1 MTIQLDMYQTIAV
14 AVVVLML
21 GNFLK
26 HRIAILERFCIP
38 APVIGGVI
46 FAIFT
51 CVCYVTGFA
60 EFSFDDILK
69 EVCMVFFF
77 TSVGFQ
83 ANLKVLKS
91 GGKSLIIFLILVIML
106 IICQNFLAVGLSKA
120 LQISPLVGL
129 CTGSIPM
136 IGGHGT
142 AGAFGPVLEDFGVK
156 GASTLCTA
164 AATFGL
170 IAGSIMGGPVGKRL
184 IEKKNLLKTAIP
196 EDNSLLIEEEKKH
209 ERHTSMY
216 PAAVFQLI
224 IAMGIGTIISKLL
237 SMTGMTFP
245 IYIGAMIAAAFMRNI
260 GEYSGQFTIYMGEI
274 NDIGGIS
281 LSLFL
286 GIAMITLK
294 LWQLADLALP
304 LITLLAGQTILMFL
318 FTYFVVFNIM
328 GRDYDAAVL
337 SSGVCGF
344 GMGATPNAMANM
356 QGSYQVVVKD
366 LSVIEK
372 IATAYETIN
381 AKPLQDGT
389 LYLLSLKECYDF
401 DLKCDEEKQIEIYK
415 DILESFEHISEA
427 ADEQGNRMGDSLA
440 NYYADSKAYGKGDFI
455 ALNGGLFFLGVLL
468 GAVFLFGTVL
478 IMYYKQISEGYEDQ
492 DRFNILMKVGMT
504 KKEVKQTINSQVLTV
519 FFMPLI
525 MAGIHLAFAFPMI
538 QKILMLMSGVEAKVF
553 VIVTIGCYLVFALF
567 YVLVYVVTSKSYY
580 TIITSKEK

>member
-1 MTIQLDMYQTIAV
+1 MYQTIAV

-304 LITLLAGQTILMFL
+304 LITLLAGQTILTFL
-318 FTYFVVFNIM
+318 FTYFVIFNIM

-356 QGSYQVVVKD
+356 QAICERYVPSVK
-366 LSVIEK
+366 
-372 IATAYETIN
+372 A
-381 AKPLQDGT
+381 
-389 LYLLSLKECYDF
+389 YLL
-401 DLKCDEEKQIEIYK
+401 
-415 DILESFEHISEA
+415 
-427 ADEQGNRMGDSLA
+427 
-440 NYYADSKAYGKGDFI
+440 
-455 ALNGGLFFLGVLL
+455 V
-468 GAVFLFGTVL
+468 
-478 IMYYKQISEGYEDQ
+478 
-492 DRFNILMKVGMT
+492 
-504 KKEVKQTINSQVLTV
+504 
-519 FFMPLI
+519 PLI
-525 MAGIHLAFAFPMI
+525 GSLFADF
-538 QKILMLMSGVEAKVF
+538 LNSL
-553 VIVTIGCYLVFALF
+553 VITFFINFL
-567 YVLVYVVTSKSYY
+567 
-580 TIITSKEK
+580 

>member
-91 GGKSLIIFLILVIML
+91 GGKSLIIFLILVIIL

-170 IAGSIMGGPVGKRL
+170 IAGSIMGGPVG
-184 IEKKNLLKTAIP
+184 N
-196 EDNSLLIEEEKKH
+196 
-209 ERHTSMY
+209 
-216 PAAVFQLI
+216 V
-224 IAMGIGTIISKLL
+224 
-237 SMTGMTFP
+237 
-245 IYIGAMIAAAFMRNI
+245 
-260 GEYSGQFTIYMGEI
+260 
-274 NDIGGIS
+274 
-281 LSLFL
+281 
-286 GIAMITLK
+286 
-294 LWQLADLALP
+294 
-304 LITLLAGQTILMFL
+304 
-318 FTYFVVFNIM
+318 
-328 GRDYDAAVL
+328 
-337 SSGVCGF
+337 
-344 GMGATPNAMANM
+344 
-356 QGSYQVVVKD
+356 
-366 LSVIEK
+366 
-372 IATAYETIN
+372 
-381 AKPLQDGT
+381 
-389 LYLLSLKECYDF
+389 
-401 DLKCDEEKQIEIYK
+401 
-415 DILESFEHISEA
+415 
-427 ADEQGNRMGDSLA
+427 
-440 NYYADSKAYGKGDFI
+440 
-455 ALNGGLFFLGVLL
+455 
-468 GAVFLFGTVL
+468 
-478 IMYYKQISEGYEDQ
+478 
-492 DRFNILMKVGMT
+492 
-504 KKEVKQTINSQVLTV
+504 
-519 FFMPLI
+519 
-525 MAGIHLAFAFPMI
+525 
-538 QKILMLMSGVEAKVF
+538 
-553 VIVTIGCYLVFALF
+553 
-567 YVLVYVVTSKSYY
+567 
-580 TIITSKEK
+580 

>member
-1 MTIQLDMYQTIAV
+1 MYQTIAV

-304 LITLLAGQTILMFL
+304 LITLLSGQTILMFL
-318 FTYFVVFNIM
+318 FTYFVIFNIM

-356 QGSYQVVVKD
+356 QAICERYVPSVK
-366 LSVIEK
+366 
-372 IATAYETIN
+372 A
-381 AKPLQDGT
+381 
-389 LYLLSLKECYDF
+389 YLL
-401 DLKCDEEKQIEIYK
+401 
-415 DILESFEHISEA
+415 
-427 ADEQGNRMGDSLA
+427 
-440 NYYADSKAYGKGDFI
+440 
-455 ALNGGLFFLGVLL
+455 V
-468 GAVFLFGTVL
+468 
-478 IMYYKQISEGYEDQ
+478 
-492 DRFNILMKVGMT
+492 
-504 KKEVKQTINSQVLTV
+504 
-519 FFMPLI
+519 PLI
-525 MAGIHLAFAFPMI
+525 GSLFADF
-538 QKILMLMSGVEAKVF
+538 LNSL
-553 VIVTIGCYLVFALF
+553 VITFFINFL
-567 YVLVYVVTSKSYY
+567 
-580 TIITSKEK
+580 

>member
-1 MTIQLDMYQTIAV
+1 MYQTIAV

-304 LITLLAGQTILMFL
+304 LITLLAGQTILMLL

-356 QGSYQVVVKD
+356 QAICERYVPSVK
-366 LSVIEK
+366 
-372 IATAYETIN
+372 A
-381 AKPLQDGT
+381 
-389 LYLLSLKECYDF
+389 YLL
-401 DLKCDEEKQIEIYK
+401 
-415 DILESFEHISEA
+415 
-427 ADEQGNRMGDSLA
+427 
-440 NYYADSKAYGKGDFI
+440 
-455 ALNGGLFFLGVLL
+455 V
-468 GAVFLFGTVL
+468 
-478 IMYYKQISEGYEDQ
+478 
-492 DRFNILMKVGMT
+492 
-504 KKEVKQTINSQVLTV
+504 
-519 FFMPLI
+519 PLI
-525 MAGIHLAFAFPMI
+525 GSLFADF
-538 QKILMLMSGVEAKVF
+538 LNSL
-553 VIVTIGCYLVFALF
+553 VITFFINFL
-567 YVLVYVVTSKSYY
+567 
-580 TIITSKEK
+580 

>member
-1 MTIQLDMYQTIAV
+1 
-14 AVVVLML
+14 
-21 GNFLK
+21 
-26 HRIAILERFCIP
+26 
-38 APVIGGVI
+38 
-46 FAIFT
+46 
-51 CVCYVTGFA
+51 
-60 EFSFDDILK
+60 
-69 EVCMVFFF
+69 
-77 TSVGFQ
+77 
-83 ANLKVLKS
+83 
-91 GGKSLIIFLILVIML
+91 ML

-318 FTYFVVFNIM
+318 FTY
-328 GRDYDAAVL
+328 L
-337 SSGVCGF
+337 
-344 GMGATPNAMANM
+344 
-356 QGSYQVVVKD
+356 
-366 LSVIEK
+366 
-372 IATAYETIN
+372 
-381 AKPLQDGT
+381 
-389 LYLLSLKECYDF
+389 
-401 DLKCDEEKQIEIYK
+401 
-415 DILESFEHISEA
+415 
-427 ADEQGNRMGDSLA
+427 
-440 NYYADSKAYGKGDFI
+440 
-455 ALNGGLFFLGVLL
+455 
-468 GAVFLFGTVL
+468 
-478 IMYYKQISEGYEDQ
+478 
-492 DRFNILMKVGMT
+492 
-504 KKEVKQTINSQVLTV
+504 
-519 FFMPLI
+519 
-525 MAGIHLAFAFPMI
+525 
-538 QKILMLMSGVEAKVF
+538 
-553 VIVTIGCYLVFALF
+553 
-567 YVLVYVVTSKSYY
+567 
-580 TIITSKEK
+580 